1 MRRILFFILISI
13 IAVGCNFTAKE
24 KSAIEENPIEEKI
37 KKAMEENNVPSLS
50 IGIIRD
56 GKIDLLKGFGTR
68 SRKDTTKVN
77 ESSIFQIASQSKMFT
92 GIIVNNLI
100 QEGKLNLEEPITSY
114 FPSDINVNA
123 KKRLHKIKLKFLLNH
138 TSGIPSDACSVYSE
152 RIDGDAWTKGYSK
165 EQLIKDI
172 NAINLEFEPSSQ
184 FQYSNSGY
192 AIVGFICE
200 TVSNLSYSHLLKKYV
215 TEKYELKNTSVV
227 LSDMQRLK
235 LVTPYRKDDR
245 MIETKPSNMGMATP
259 ASAIYSNI
267 TDLTK
272 IVADQIIAYRLYD
285 SLNEQSPLILTKQT
299 SKMDEKFQYGFGL
312 IKENSGSNIKYG
324 HGGDADGFGC
334 EYFFSPQKNT
344 GVVVLTSSGGR
355 WLGELADGILD
366 DLK

>member
-1 MRRILFFILISI
+1 MRRILFFVSISI
-13 IAVGCNFTAKE
+13 IAVGCNFIVKE
-24 KSAIEENPIEEKI
+24 KSSIEQNPIEEKI
-37 KKAMEENNVPSLS
+37 KEAMKENNVPSLS

-56 GKIDLLKGFGTR
+56 GKIDVLQGFGTT
-68 SRKDTTKVN
+68 SRKDTVKVN
-77 ESSIFQIASQSKMFT
+77 KNSIFQIASQSKMFT

-100 QEGKLNLEEPITSY
+100 KEGKLNLEEPITNY
-114 FPSDINVNA
+114 FPSDISEST
-123 KKRLHKIKLKFLLNH
+123 KHRLNEIKLKYILNH

-172 NAINLEFEPSSQ
+172 NNIKLEFEPNSQ

-200 TVSNLSYSHLLKKYV
+200 TASNLSYSELLKKYV
-215 TEKYELKNTSVV
+215 TEKYELNNTSVE
-227 LSDMQRLK
+227 LSDSQNLR
-235 LVTPYRKDDR
+235 LVTPYRKDNR

-259 ASAIYSNI
+259 ASAIYSNT

-272 IVADQIIAYRLYD
+272 ILAEQIKAYRLYD
-285 SLNEQSPLILTKQT
+285 SINEQSPLILTKQT

-312 IKENSGSNIKYG
+312 IKETSSSHIKYG

-344 GVVVLTSSGGR
+344 GVIVLTSSGGR
-355 WLGELADGILD
+355 WLGELADEILNN
-366 DLK
+366 L